1 MCASYGLQAS
11 AEDIRDD
18 FGVLDEEPS
27 ITALREWLAE
37 FREEPAKPTGRLREN
52 LNPVV
57 RERARE
63 GERRRTVDLAWWTL
77 WMRGAPATF
86 PAINARSESLE
97 SSGAWSAPFRSRRA
111 LVPVTHYVEK
121 GHTFHLPDEPHR
133 LFALAG
139 LWNVAK
145 RPDDAWLVSYAIVT
159 RDAAPAIAAI
169 HDRMPLLVPRE
180 LWAAWLDPE
189 REGDAALLAEVLDA
203 SRGLADGLEVRVGG
217 QPIRLAP

>member
-27 ITALREWLAE
+27 MAALRAWLE
-37 FREEPAKPTGRLREN
+37 EYREAPAKPTGRLREN

-77 WMRGAPATF
+77 WVRGAPATF
-86 PAINARSESLE
+86 PAINARSESLA
-97 SSGAWSAPFRSRRA
+97 SSGAWSGPFRARRA
-111 LVPVTHYVEK
+111 LIPATHYVEK
-121 GHTFHLPDEPHR
+121 GRTFHLPDEPHG

-139 LWNVAK
+139 IWNVTK
-145 RPDDAWLVSYAIVT
+145 RDDESWLVSTAIVT
-159 RDAAPAIAAI
+159 RAAVPAIVAI
-169 HDRMPLLVPRE
+169 HDRMPLLVPRD
-180 LWAAWLDPE
+180 LWDAWLDPE
-189 REGDAALLAEVLDA
+189 REGDEELLAEVTAA
-203 SRGLADGLEVRVGG
+203 STELARGLDVR
-217 QPIRLAP
+217 